1 MKSIAYAG
9 LDVHKESIAI
19 AIYLGSDREPIIEKT
34 IPNDFAKI
42 RKMFLKWKNEYDL
55 YCCYEASSCGYV
67 LQRQLSGMDIKC
79 EIAAPSLIPVRPGDN
94 KRKTDRRDAKK
105 LAKLYRA
112 DELTFIHIP
121 TEQEESARALVR
133 CRETI
138 SKEIRQ
144 SKHYVLKFLQLRGFS
159 YNEGD
164 NWTEK
169 HWRYLRSL
177 KFEGIDQQVW
187 QEYLALLNYKLNRL
201 NELDRKIEELAFSD
215 AFKEIVSALRCL
227 RGIDTHSA
235 MVLATE
241 IGDFT
246 RFGSAEQLMS
256 YLGLTPGVHI
266 SGNSSRHCSITKAGN
281 SRCRHVLVEAA
292 WNYRHKPLI
301 GAKLR
306 ARHNNQPAEVIE
318 ISWKCQHR
326 LHKKFWKL
334 INRTEKKKAV
344 VAVARELVG
353 FIWALTTH
361 SKGTFKAQAA

>member
-19 AIYLGSDREPIIEKT
+19 AIYLGSDREPLIETT
-34 IPNDFAKI
+34 IQNDLAKI
-42 RKMFLKWKNEYDL
+42 RKAFLRWKNEYDL

-67 LQRQLSGMDIKC
+67 LQRQLSTMGIRC

-105 LAKLYRA
+105 LAKLHRA

-121 TEQEESARALVR
+121 TEQEESVRSLVR

-144 SKHYVLKFLQLRGFS
+144 SKHYILKFLQLRGFS
-159 YNEGD
+159 YNEGE

-169 HWRYLRSL
+169 HWRYLKGL
-177 KFEGIDQQVW
+177 KFEGIDQEILL
-187 QEYLALLNYKLNRL
+187 EYLSLLNYKLDRL
-201 NELDRKIEELAFSD
+201 NELDRRIEELAFSD
-215 AFKEIVSALRCL
+215 AFKDITGALKCL

-241 IGDFT
+241 IGDFS
-246 RFGSAEQLMS
+246 RFSSAEQLMS

-292 WNYRHKPLI
+292 WNYRFKPI
-301 GAKLR
+301 VGVRLR
-306 ARHNNQPAEVIE
+306 ARQKDQSVEVIA

-326 LHKKFWKL
+326 LHKKYWKL
-334 INRTEKKKAV
+334 VYRTEKRKAV

-353 FIWALTTH
+353 FIWAIANNC
-361 SKGTFKAQAA
+361 KETFKAQAA